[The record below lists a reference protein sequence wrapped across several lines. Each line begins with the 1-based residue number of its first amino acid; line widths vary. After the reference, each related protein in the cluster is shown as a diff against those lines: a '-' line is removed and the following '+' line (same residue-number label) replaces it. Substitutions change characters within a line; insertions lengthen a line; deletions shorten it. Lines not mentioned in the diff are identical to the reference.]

1 MGDEMDI
8 TKIGLLLFLAILPVI
23 LILVF
28 VYNKDKSKEP
38 LHLLLILFVSG
49 FGSCILVLILSAL
62 MDKFIPF
69 MGSDLSDMSFLQVVF
84 YAFIGVALLEELSKW
99 IMVRFIGY
107 NHKEFDEIYDIIV
120 YAIFVSL
127 GFAFVE
133 NILYVMSNVKLSTAI
148 LRAISA
154 VPAHACDAIFMGY
167 YLSIAK
173 QYAERNDKESERKNM
188 ILSILIPTVLHGIY
202 DFCIMSG
209 YNIFLLVF
217 LAFVIFLYVISIKKL
232 KFMAEANRKFRY
244 QNKFCKKCGAP
255 IRGDF
260 CGNCGTKQ

>member
-1 MGDEMDI
+1 MDI
-8 TKIGLLLFLAILPVI
+8 TKIGVLLFLAILPVI
-23 LILVF
+23 LILLF
-28 VYNKDKSKEP
+28 VYNKDRSKEP

-49 FGSCILVLILSAL
+49 FGSCVLVLLVSAL
-62 MDKFIPF
+62 LELFVPF
-69 MGSDLSDMSFLQVVF
+69 LSKELSEMTFTEVLI
-84 YAFIGVALLEELSKW
+84 YAFIIVALLEELCKW
-99 IMVRFIGY
+99 IMVKFIGY

-133 NILYVMSNVKLSTAI
+133 NIIYVMSNVKLSTAI

-154 VPAHACDAIFMGY
+154 VPAHACDAVFMGY

-173 QYAERNDKESERKNM
+173 QYAERKDKDSERKNI
-188 ILSILIPTVLHGIY
+188 ILSILIPTILHGIY
-202 DFCIMSG
+202 DFCIMSSN
-209 YNIFLLVF
+209 NIFLIVF

-232 KFMAEANRKFRY
+232 KLMAEVNRKFRY